1 MRTQSNIRPIQ
12 KCDVVLVEAGFAGMY
27 ALLYLR
33 NLGYPSSVEKCE
45 RVASAGYRGF
55 ELTSL

>member
-1 MRTQSNIRPIQ
+1 MITQSNMKPIQ
-12 KCDVVLVEAGFAGMY
+12 KFDAVVAEAGFAGMY
-27 ALLYLR
+27 ALHYLR
-33 NLGYPSSVEKCE
+33 NLGYPSYVEKCE